1 MTGSTFAVLSVMSF
15 RFQLVTGTSKQSV
28 FPYMFMHTVSV
39 CHLPSLHCHFLFLSD
54 RTSDVHRHAPPAS
67 LHINLLSWVACLPPP
82 KPSVYGARSSS
93 ACPWHSGEDI
103 PSSAA
108 SAYPRLKVTESRQLT
123 GIALTPGSR
132 HLDVCWPPYSKV
144 AARPAS

>member
-1 MTGSTFAVLSVMSF
+1 MTGSTFAVLSVTSF

-28 FPYMFMHTVSV
+28 FPYMFMRTVSV

-54 RTSDVHRHAPPAS
+54 RTSKVFTAMLLQ

-93 ACPWHSGEDI
+93 ACPWHSGEDV

-132 HLDVCWPPYSKV
+132 HLDICWPPYAKV
-144 AARPAS
+144 AAWPAS

>member
-1 MTGSTFAVLSVMSF
+1 MTGSTFAVLSVTSF
-15 RFQLVTGTSKQSV
+15 RFQLVTQTSKQSV

-54 RTSDVHRHAPPAS
+54 RTSKVFTAMLLQ

-93 ACPWHSGEDI
+93 ACPWHSGEDTI
-103 PSSAA
+103 FCGLCLPTSQSDRISSVDWD
-108 SAYPRLKVTESRQLT
+108 STHPRLQAS
-123 GIALTPGSR
+123 G
-132 HLDVCWPPYSKV
+132 HLLATFSKV
-144 AARPAS
+144 AAWPAS

>member
-1 MTGSTFAVLSVMSF
+1 MTGSTFAVLSVTSF
-15 RFQLVTGTSKQSV
+15 RFQLVTQTSKQSV

-82 KPSVYGARSSS
+82 KPSVYEARSSS
-93 ACPWHSGEDI
+93 ASPWHSGEDT

-132 HLDVCWPPYSKV
+132 HLDICWPPYSKV
-144 AARPAS
+144 AAWPAS

>member
-1 MTGSTFAVLSVMSF
+1 MLSVMSF

-108 SAYPRLKVTESRQLT
+108 SAYPRLKVTESHQLT

-144 AARPAS
+144 AAWPAS